1 VKQLRRLVSLWPS
14 PAYYNLYGPT
24 ETNVCTFARIP
35 TPVPEDRS
43 DPYPIGWPCSHCAAM
58 LLDSERQPV
67 EAGQEGLLYIGGPSV
82 FSGYW
87 GRPNESAAAFLDRG
101 GTRWYNTGDVV
112 KQAGSDGFLYVG
124 RRDRMIKRR
133 GYRIELGEVESCLY
147 RHPAI
152 MAAAAVA
159 LPHAE
164 AGVRIAGCLVAS
176 GANRPSI
183 VEMKAFCNRHL
194 PAYMNPDIF
203 VFLESLPRTSTHK
216 VDYQALI
223 RQLQQPRPSTGMN
236 PLLEVSHT

>member
-1 VKQLRRLVSLWPS
+1 
-14 PAYYNLYGPT
+14 
-24 ETNVCTFARIP
+24 
-35 TPVPEDRS
+35 
-43 DPYPIGWPCSHCAAM
+43 M
-58 LLDSERQPV
+58 LLDSEGQSV
-67 EAGQEGLLYIGGPSV
+67 DAGQEGLLYISGPSV